1 MCPHNL
7 ANADRGG
14 PEVIYLPIPEVEVAG
29 MDLAGATQKPVDTS
43 FRPFGAAEH
52 IQRCHSRMRN
62 DARVVESRTLVD
74 SIIRPAENLDGTI
87 AGRYSHLRDCRCMA
101 ALIFSTS
108 YSAHRSGSRAASA
121 TKQFKCSLA
130 TTLGALYPGRYLESN
145 ATARTRW
152 SS

>member
-62 DARVVESRTLVD
+62 DARVVESRTHVD
-74 SIIRPAENLDGTI
+74 PSSVQQKISMERLPDGTRIYGI
-87 AGRYSHLRDCRCMA
+87 ADAWPR
-101 ALIFSTS
+101 
-108 YSAHRSGSRAASA
+108 
-121 TKQFKCSLA
+121 
-130 TTLGALYPGRYLESN
+130 
-145 ATARTRW
+145 
-152 SS
+152 